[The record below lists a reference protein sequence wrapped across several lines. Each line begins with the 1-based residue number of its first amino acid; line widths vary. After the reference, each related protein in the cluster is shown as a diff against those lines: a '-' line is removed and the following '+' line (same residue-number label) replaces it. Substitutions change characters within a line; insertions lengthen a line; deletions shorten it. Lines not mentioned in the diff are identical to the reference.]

1 MNYDWIMN
9 APVRHKKYG
18 EGIVKSLQG
27 MYLEVHFQLLDKTL
41 KFIYPE
47 SFENII
53 EMLDESLIER
63 VKKDVMLRKA
73 LVEEA
78 ERISIQSDPEKLKK
92 KQQEEELTKKRNAA
106 ILKKKLLE
114 RQNMEK
120 F

>member
-18 EGIVKSLQG
+18 EGIVKDLQG
-27 MYLEVHFQLLDKTL
+27 MYLEVNFPSLEKTL

-53 EMLDESLIER
+53 EMLDGNLKDQ
-63 VKKDVMLRKA
+63 VWKDVMLRKA

-78 ERISIQSDPEKLKK
+78 ERISIQSDPEKMKK
-92 KQQEEELTKKRNAA
+92 KQKEEELTKKRNAA
-106 ILKKKLLE
+106 ILKKKLME
-114 RQNMEK
+114 RQNMERY
-120 F
+120 

>member
-1 MNYDWIMN
+1 M
-9 APVRHKKYG
+9 
-18 EGIVKSLQG
+18 
-27 MYLEVHFQLLDKTL
+27 LDK
-41 KFIYPE
+41 
-47 SFENII
+47 N
-53 EMLDESLIER
+53 LIER
-63 VKKDVMLRKA
+63 VQKDVMFRKA

>member
-1 MNYDWIMN
+1 
-9 APVRHKKYG
+9 
-18 EGIVKSLQG
+18 
-27 MYLEVHFQLLDKTL
+27 MYLEVHFQSLDKTL

-53 EMLDESLIER
+53 EMLDQNLIER
-63 VKKDVMLRKA
+63 VQKDVMFRKA

-78 ERISIQSDPEKLKK
+78 ERISLQSDPEKLKK

-120 F
+120 C